1 MMLGQDSLAL
11 FEDVPEVAVF
21 ALAGSNQLAWE
32 DWTVHLGM
40 QTVAEVDFLQ
50 GGWKEEDGGKGLG
63 RQAGRSVGR

>member
-32 DWTVHLGM
+32 DQTVHLGM
-40 QTVAEVDFLQ
+40 RAVVGVDFLE
-50 GGWKEEDGGKGLG
+50 GGWKEEEAEVLFSG
-63 RQAGRSVGR
+63 S